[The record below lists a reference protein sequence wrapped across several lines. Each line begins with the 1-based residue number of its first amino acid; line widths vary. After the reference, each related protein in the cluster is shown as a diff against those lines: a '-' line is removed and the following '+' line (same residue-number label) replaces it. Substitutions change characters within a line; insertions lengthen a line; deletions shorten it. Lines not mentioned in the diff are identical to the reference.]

1 MVTIDLEKLTKADEL
16 RKKTDD
22 IRTVLADRLL
32 LKVIDICS
40 IAASRGEYQIEFHS
54 EMSTFQPCDAR
65 MERKVIKALK
75 KLGYKRKDGI
85 YITWRD

>member
-22 IRTVLADRLL
+22 IRKVLANRLL
-32 LKVIDICS
+32 LKVVDICS
-40 IAASRGEYQIEFHS
+40 LASSRGEYQIEFHS
-54 EMSTFQPCDAR
+54 EMSMFQPCDAK
-65 MERKVIKALK
+65 MEREIIKALK
-75 KLGYKRKDGI
+75 ELGFKRKDGI